1 MRIVQYWFNDR
12 VPLHNW
18 QVMVRQPENTY
29 KLTTVDFSKL
39 DIDKD
44 MTIYDPELA
53 EIIKERTP
61 VDIAGTSYYIEPA
74 RGGSCDGCEFNGKKC
89 P

>member
-1 MRIVQYWFNDR
+1 MLVNI
-12 VPLHNW
+12 
-18 QVMVRQPENTY
+18 NTE
-29 KLTTVDFSKL
+29 LG
-39 DIDKD
+39 

-74 RGGSCDGCEFNGKKC
+74 KGGSCDGCVFNNGKKC
-89 P
+89 PQRAITFCTSNGGNILVKAEPQSK

>member
-1 MRIVQYWFNDR
+1 
-12 VPLHNW
+12 
-18 QVMVRQPENTY
+18 
-29 KLTTVDFSKL
+29 
-39 DIDKD
+39 

-74 RGGSCDGCEFNGKKC
+74 RGGSCDGCVFNNGKKC

>member
-1 MRIVQYWFNDR
+1 MLVNI
-12 VPLHNW
+12 
-18 QVMVRQPENTY
+18 NTQ
-29 KLTTVDFSKL
+29 LG
-39 DIDKD
+39 